1 MSYNWNRFDY
11 LVSEEGPTD
20 AEIKA
25 ANKDVHQKDKNAPHP
40 KSPAGKLAAAANK
53 RYNVKKKYHGGKT
66 DPSQVDTKAAI
77 AQHKADIRR
86 AGEASRG
93 KLDDWTTY
101 QTLGRLISEVLTP
114 GQHAEVVRKRSESEG
129 DSPFESALEGAMAAN
144 RREKR
149 IKGVMKGKGIGEIS
163 AKRAIGK
170 KGVSLSQGA
179 AKQKAYRDKV
189 RKGRDAQLSGTTTG
203 KGSKFGRPI

>member
-1 MSYNWNRFDY
+1 MSYNWNKFDY

-25 ANKDVHQKDKNAPHP
+25 ANKAVHQKDKNAAHP

-53 RYNVKKKYHGGKT
+53 RYNVKKKYFGGKT

-77 AQHKADIRR
+77 AKHKADIRA

-93 KLDDWTTY
+93 KLDDWTAY
-101 QTLGRLISEVLTP
+101 RDIGRLISEVLTP

-129 DSPFESALEGAMAAN
+129 EMAAN
-144 RREKR
+144 RRTKR
-149 IKGVMKGKGIGEIS
+149 VKAVMKGKGIGEIS
-163 AKRAIGK
+163 AKRALGK
-170 KGVSLSQGA
+170 KGVSLSKGA
-179 AKQKAYRDKV
+179 AQQKAYRDKA
-189 RKGRDAQLSGTTTG
+189 RKKGNDLGPEPRGGR
-203 KGSKFGRPI
+203 FG